1 MNRQLFGVLSAG
13 AVIAVV
19 AAGFVVARSSRQNAL
34 LAPLSTIS
42 LDQFQP
48 SARKVV
54 SEMIDNVREQ
64 PLRADRWGELGYA
77 LAGNGANQEATTCF
91 ARAEELEPDN
101 YRWPHL
107 VAHLSIKAD
116 RPAAIAAL
124 KRATKI
130 NPNIVPTIGMLAGA
144 YLEDGADKEAD
155 ALLRPRVTDK
165 TNDQRLLFE
174 MARIEANAGAVEKA
188 IALAERAASAPPR
201 RREIHH
207 LLAQLYQRKGDDAA
221 ARRQTRLLE
230 LLPPSDEHSN
240 WPDAIAFQLVK
251 YARGIDAMA
260 FQARQLVAQ
269 GRSQDAVQLLEQMAP
284 EEKASP
290 SCAASLAI
298 AKAHLEQFKEAE
310 QILNA
315 VEAKDDPNI
324 LFAFGI
330 VASLQGRYA
339 EAADHYRRL
348 AASAT
353 SGARSKFADGAF
365 VNQGLCFLA
374 LKKEDDAM
382 KAFEKALK
390 PNPGNVEA
398 IERLAALYLKKNRKA
413 DAARI
418 LEDAALLEPNDE
430 TIKELQKEAAAK

>member
-1 MNRQLFGVLSAG
+1 MNRQLFGVLLAG
-13 AVIAVV
+13 AVVAVV

-34 LAPLSTIS
+34 LGPLSTIS

-54 SEMIDNVREQ
+54 SEMIDNVKQQ

-77 LAGNGANQEATTCF
+77 LAGNGADKEATVCF

-107 VAHLSIKAD
+107 LAYLTMKVD

-124 KRATKI
+124 KRAMKI
-130 NPNIVPTIGMLAGA
+130 NPNIVPTIGMLAEA

-155 ALLRPRVTDK
+155 ALLRPRITDK

-174 MARIEANAGAVEKA
+174 MARIEANAGAVDKA
-188 IALAERAASAPPR
+188 IALAERAASAPLR

-207 LLAQLYQRKGDDAA
+207 LLAQLYQRKGDAAA

-230 LLPPSDEHSN
+230 LLPPSDEQSS
-240 WPDAIAFQLVK
+240 WPDAVAFQSAK
-251 YARGIDAMA
+251 YARGVGAMA
-260 FQARQLVAQ
+260 FQARQLTAQ
-269 GRSQDAVQLLEQMAP
+269 GRLEEAVQLLEQTTP
-284 EEKASP
+284 EERASP
-290 SCAASLAI
+290 SSAASLAI

-324 LFAFGI
+324 LFASGV

-339 EAADHYRRL
+339 EAAEHYQRL
-348 AASAT
+348 AASAP

-382 KAFEKALK
+382 TAFEKALK
-390 PNPGNVEA
+390 LNPGNVEA
-398 IERLAALYLKKNRKA
+398 IQGLAQLYLKKNRKG

-418 LEDAALLEPNDE
+418 LNDAALLEPDDE
-430 TIKELQKEAAAK
+430 TIKELQKQAAG